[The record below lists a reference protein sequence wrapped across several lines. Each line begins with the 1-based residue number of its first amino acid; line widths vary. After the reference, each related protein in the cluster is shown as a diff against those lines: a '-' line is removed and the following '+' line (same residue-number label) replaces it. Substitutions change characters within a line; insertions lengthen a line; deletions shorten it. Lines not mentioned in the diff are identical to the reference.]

1 MSVSSTKCRVSYE
14 RTDSQIIISPF
25 LYYLRVVKT
34 ERPLLRKL
42 LHISPLL
49 LVLLCPSG
57 LAYMF
62 FAWQKHQVKETVKAR
77 LLAGMDPSELME
89 LKLSKTD
96 AEALLEW
103 EDEREFEYQGQMY
116 DVVKMNAEGDSIRFT
131 CYRDQA
137 ESRLEQELRRLLA
150 QPLKDDP
157 AAAGNAQRLI
167 DFYQSLFCVEGP
179 SWAPAAWK
187 KNKTAFFH
195 ASSSGL
201 FSMPP
206 AAPPPEV

>member
-1 MSVSSTKCRVSYE
+1 M
-14 RTDSQIIISPF
+14 PF
-25 LYYLRVVKT
+25 LYYLRRITT

-57 LAYMF
+57 LACVF
-62 FAWQKHQVKETVKAR
+62 FAWQKHQVKEAVKAR

-96 AEALLEW
+96 AEVMLEW
-103 EDEREFEYQGQMY
+103 EDEREFEYRGQMY
-116 DVVKMNAEGDSIRFT
+116 DVVKMNTEGDSIRFI
-131 CYRDQA
+131 CYRDHA
-137 ESRLEQELRRLLA
+137 ESRLEQELLRLLA

-167 DFYQSLFCVEGP
+167 HFYQSLFCVEGP
-179 SWAPAAWK
+179 SWAPAVWK
-187 KNKTAFFH
+187 KNGAVFFH
-195 ASSSGL
+195 ASSPGL
-201 FSMPP
+201 FSTPP